1 MKDKRTYTKAK
12 EHGEDMSHENEV
24 KIEPGALP
32 WLIEEHKK
40 EIWKYQQ
47 KESEH
52 IKTQN
57 ELENAKEIIKQLS
70 SKIVEQNNT
79 ITVLE
84 KARNDLAAELKN
96 K

>member
-1 MKDKRTYTKAK
+1 MKDKRTYTHLK
-12 EHGEDMSHENEV
+12 EHGEDMTHENEV

-47 KESEH
+47 KESEY

-57 ELENAKEIIKQLS
+57 ELENAKQIINQLS
-70 SKIVEQNNT
+70 SEIVN
-79 ITVLE
+79 
-84 KARNDLAAELKN
+84 LK
-96 K
+96 KQIK

>member
-57 ELENAKEIIKQLS
+57 ELENAKQIISQLS
-70 SKIVEQNNT
+70 SEIV
-79 ITVLE
+79 
-84 KARNDLAAELKN
+84 KLK
-96 K
+96 KQIK

>member
-1 MKDKRTYTKAK
+1 MKDKRTYTKSK

>member
-1 MKDKRTYTKAK
+1 MKDKRTYTNAK

-57 ELENAKEIIKQLS
+57 ELENAKQIINQLS
-70 SKIVEQNNT
+70 SEIV
-79 ITVLE
+79 
-84 KARNDLAAELKN
+84 KLK
-96 K
+96 KQIK

>member
-1 MKDKRTYTKAK
+1 MKDKRTYTKSK

-57 ELENAKEIIKQLS
+57 ELENAKQIISQLS
-70 SKIVEQNNT
+70 SEIV
-79 ITVLE
+79 
-84 KARNDLAAELKN
+84 KLK
-96 K
+96 KQIK

>member
-1 MKDKRTYTKAK
+1 
-12 EHGEDMSHENEV
+12 MSHENEV

-57 ELENAKEIIKQLS
+57 ELENAKQIISQLS
-70 SKIVEQNNT
+70 SEIVN
-79 ITVLE
+79 
-84 KARNDLAAELKN
+84 LK
-96 K
+96 KQIK